1 MIARMA
7 GNYTLSTH
15 SMKNVEEIQDGI
27 TYTDVIVGG
36 WEQNNCYKFNVKT
49 KTKKLKI
56 QVDMFHGFIFMSI
69 NHGKIETDWR
79 KVSFGIWTDIDEVL
93 EISPQEREKKG

>member
-36 WEQNNCYKFNVKT
+36 WE
-49 KTKKLKI
+49 
-56 QVDMFHGFIFMSI
+56 
-69 NHGKIETDWR
+69 
-79 KVSFGIWTDIDEVL
+79 
-93 EISPQEREKKG
+93 